1 MSIQYIWYNDMSF
14 LWWLLLC
21 LISYNHITVTYNHWD
36 MDGFLNISDN
46 VFIGIRDEDDDDDN
60 DYYHAWY
67 ICIWCHPPTTNLFLR
82 QGVDNLLTA
91 QSWLFFYGC
100 SLLCVMSTFSIYP
113 GLHHFL
119 FAYVLLSPFPFPK
132 CTSPSRTSLPACV
145 WLPAADGI
153 RSV

>member
-1 MSIQYIWYNDMSF
+1 MSF
-14 LWWLLLC
+14 RGRSLPC

-36 MDGFLNISDN
+36 LDGFLNISDN
-46 VFIGIRDEDDDDDN
+46 VFVRIRDEDDDDDH
-60 DYYHAWY
+60 DYCHAWY
-67 ICIWCHPPTTNLFLR
+67 ICIWCYPPTTNLFLR

-91 QSWLFFYGC
+91 QSWLFFMAVPY
-100 SLLCVMSTFSIYP
+100 CVMSTLRIYP
-113 GLHHFL
+113 GPHHFL
-119 FAYVLLSPFPFPK
+119 FACVLLSSFPLPK